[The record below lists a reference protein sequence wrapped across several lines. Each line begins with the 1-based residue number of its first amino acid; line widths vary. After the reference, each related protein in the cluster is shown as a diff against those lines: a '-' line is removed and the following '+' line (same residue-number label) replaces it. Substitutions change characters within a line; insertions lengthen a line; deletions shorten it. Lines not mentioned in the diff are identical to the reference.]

1 MQEQPMGMRILV
13 VGAGAVGGYFGGRL
27 TEAGRDVTF
36 LVRARTAENIR
47 RDGLRIV
54 SPHGDATLHPKLVL
68 ANEIT
73 APYDLILLSVKAY
86 GLESA
91 MNDFT
96 PAVGPG
102 TMILP
107 VLNGMRHIDLL
118 TAKFGEEAV
127 LGGVCLVATEVD
139 QDGQIIQ
146 LADMQK
152 LIYGERKGGTSDRTK
167 TLDQVMRG
175 AGFDARISENI
186 MQGMWEKW
194 VQLASLGAVTCLLHG
209 NIGEVEAAPGGTKT
223 ALKILDECSAIAAA
237 CGYPPRDPFLAQAR
251 TMLTTPDSSMTSS
264 MYRDMTKGSPVEADQ
279 ILGDLIGRGRAL
291 NVDAPL
297 VEAAFISLR
306 IYQARL
312 PAK

>member
-1 MQEQPMGMRILV
+1 MRILI

-27 TEAGRDVTF
+27 AEAGRDVTF
-36 LVRARTAENIR
+36 LVRPRTADNIR

-73 APYDLILLSVKAY
+73 TQYDLILLSVKAY
-86 GLESA
+86 ALESA
-91 MNDFT
+91 TSDFA
-96 PAVGPG
+96 PAVGPT

-118 TAKFGEEAV
+118 AAKFGEDAV

-139 QDGQIIQ
+139 QDGRIVQ

-152 LIYGERKGGTSDRTK
+152 LIYGERKGGTSDRIK
-167 TLDQVMRG
+167 TLDQAMQG
-175 AGFDARISENI
+175 AAFDARISDNI
-186 MQGMWEKW
+186 VQGMWEKW

-209 NIGEVEAAPGGTKT
+209 TIGEVEATLGGTEI
-223 ALKILDECSAIAAA
+223 ALKILEECSAIATA
-237 CGYPPRDPFLAQAR
+237 CGYPPREPFLLQAR
-251 TMLTTPDSSMTSS
+251 SMLTARGSSMTSS
-264 MYRDMTKGSPVEADQ
+264 MYRDMSKGGRVEADQ
-279 ILGDLIGRGRAL
+279 ILGDLIERGRNLGIA
-291 NVDAPL
+291 APL
-297 VEAAFISLR
+297 VEAACVSLSV
-306 IYQARL
+306 YQARL